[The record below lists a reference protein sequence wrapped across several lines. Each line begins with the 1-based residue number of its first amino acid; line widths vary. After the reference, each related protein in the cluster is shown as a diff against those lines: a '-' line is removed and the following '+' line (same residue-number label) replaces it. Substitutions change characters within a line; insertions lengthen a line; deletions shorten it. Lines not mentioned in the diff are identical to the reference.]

1 MKKLFSLI
9 ALAAA
14 VFTACKPDNP
24 EVSNDNL
31 KIKLSSESIMSFG
44 IDGGEGTI
52 TYDFEDMGDATRNK
66 KKLPTPE
73 AATAVE
79 WITDVTVH
87 PTDLAVTFNV
97 AANEGETREATIKV
111 WSGNYSFMVM
121 VRQDGNAIAD
131 QTFTANHLGGTYYGK
146 LQSRGYNYFMILS
159 NLIPESL
166 GSVPYGACEY
176 RLDLYAERG
185 AQFETERRI
194 PVGVYKLDHRRSGEP
209 GSIDGYADCS
219 YLYDYRDVT
228 PIDIPFLD
236 ATVTV
241 TEDSIIAD
249 ITLMNNEVHRVEYY
263 GNCIMEDYTEPT
275 FADISPVSQYTSTI
289 EFDVT
294 GGELMPIFRGNWYD
308 SESDVWFVH
317 MIEQRNGFSGA
328 YLLFDFLVPRS
339 NGGFDNK
346 DGFVGEYSLL
356 DPEAESWDYTFPAG
370 CLRDDSMQLHAWYAY
385 CVNGQLD
392 MSLAA
397 PIKAGNVTVEKDGD
411 DYVVTV
417 DGKDDNGNDI
427 KGTFRGVVNTY
438 ENQARD

>member
-1 MKKLFSLI
+1 MKKIFALI

-14 VFTACKPDNP
+14 VFTACEPNDP
-24 EVSNDNL
+24 EVNNSNL
-31 KIKLSSESIMSFG
+31 KIKLTSESIVNFG
-44 IDGGEGTI
+44 TKGGEGVI
-52 TYDFEDMGDATRNK
+52 SYDFDTLSEATRSENNF
-66 KKLPTPE
+66 PTPE

-79 WITDVTVH
+79 WITDITVH
-87 PTDLAVTFNV
+87 PTDMEVTFNV
-97 AANEGETREATIKV
+97 AANTDNAREATIKV
-111 WSGNYSFMVM
+111 WSGDYNFMVM
-121 VRQDGNAIAD
+121 VRQDGVVSAD
-131 QTFTANHLGGTYYGK
+131 KTFTATHVGGTYYGK

-159 NLIPESL
+159 DMQPVGL
-166 GSVPYGACEY
+166 GSIPYGATEY
-176 RLDLYAERG
+176 RIDLYAESG
-185 AQFETERRI
+185 AQFEAERRI
-194 PVGVYKLDHRRSGEP
+194 PVGTYKLDHRRSGEP

-219 YLYDYRDVT
+219 YMYDYSSDNPKNV
-228 PIDIPFLD
+228 PFLD

-263 GNCIMEDYTEPT
+263 GDCVMEDYTEPT
-275 FADISPVSQYTSTI
+275 YADISPVSQYSSTI

-308 SESDVWFVH
+308 SDSDVWFVH

-370 CLRDDSMQLHAWYAY
+370 RLRDDSMQLHAWYAY
-385 CVNGQLD
+385 CTNGQLD

-397 PIKAGNVTVEKDGD
+397 PIKAGSVKVEKDGN

-438 ENQARD
+438 DNQAMD